1 MDKYEATDLFWNR
14 LKEFYGLDL
23 QSEIKEWKNTVYES
37 GIIPDI
43 RTWKL
48 FTFAR
53 SRSLNDINKGKQIS
67 SIPAV
72 AVVDAFYQ
80 NGDFSSKEVYRMFMA
95 KLGIK
100 QNNGGRTEDQ
110 VFQWVAENLLDE
122 DWYRTYRRVQR
133 ESANLKAIKTLGL
146 EGEAETTLDAGMVDT
161 PTSSTGSKRDYTKKG
176 PKQWKLP

>member
-14 LKEFYGLDL
+14 LKEYYGLEL
-23 QSEIKEWKNTVYES
+23 ASEVKEWKRAVYETN
-37 GIIPDI
+37 IIPDI
-43 RTWKL
+43 QTWKL

-67 SIPAV
+67 NIPAP

-95 KLGIK
+95 KLDIK

-133 ESANLKAIKTLGL
+133 KSFNFKALNMLGL
-146 EGEAETTLDAGMVDT
+146 EGEAETALDVGMVDT
-161 PTSSTGSKRDYTKKG
+161 PTSSTGSQRDYIKKG
-176 PKQWKLP
+176 PRQWKVQ